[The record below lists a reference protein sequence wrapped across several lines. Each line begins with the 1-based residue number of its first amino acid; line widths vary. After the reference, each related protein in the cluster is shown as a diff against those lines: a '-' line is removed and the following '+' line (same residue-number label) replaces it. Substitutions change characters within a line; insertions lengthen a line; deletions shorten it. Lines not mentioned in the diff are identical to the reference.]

1 MHRGVVMNKK
11 LIILAFGSESW
22 IGGIYYKKNILFQ
35 LLQNENIVSAVDIVV
50 MTSPELKH
58 VFEDVPGNFQIIA
71 LDEKEVFG
79 NKVRSSLFFIKNRGN
94 YIFPCTNF
102 RAAWFGV
109 KGIFWIP
116 DFQHHHCPQYFQQN
130 DINNRIKFEKN
141 VEKSKLSLVVSSRDA
156 LSDCNSLYKKQ
167 NIFVVPFVSF
177 IEPTLRKMTRN
188 YECFVLNKYGL
199 TGKKYACLMNQFW
212 QHKNHIVFFKAL
224 EIYFSNGESD
234 FEFVLTGKMED
245 YRSPQY
251 IEMIKKIYEDERIK
265 KCVKLLGFIDREEQ
279 LALMKNAEYIIQPS
293 LFEGWGTVVEDAK
306 VLDKTILLSDIPIH
320 REQKNNK
327 CILFNPHDPNE
338 LARLIVKENNKKH
351 VSDLEYGIDDM
362 RNRAKEYSKGFQ
374 ALLGC

>member
-1 MHRGVVMNKK
+1 MKKK
-11 LIILAFGSESW
+11 LIILAFGGKSW

-50 MTSPELKH
+50 MTSPEIKH

-79 NKVRSSLFFIKNRGN
+79 NKFRSVWFFIKNRGN
-94 YIFPCTNF
+94 YVFPCTNF

-141 VEKSKLSLVVSSRDA
+141 VEKSTLSLVLSSRDA

-188 YECFVLNKYGL
+188 YECLVLNKYGL
-199 TGKKYACLMNQFW
+199 KGKKYACLMNQFW

-224 EIYFSNGESD
+224 EIYISNGESD

-245 YRSPQY
+245 YRSPKY
-251 IEMIKKIYEDERIK
+251 IEMIKKIYEDEKIK

-338 LARLIVKENNKKH
+338 LAQLIVKENNKTH
-351 VSDLEYGIDDM
+351 VSSLEYGITDM